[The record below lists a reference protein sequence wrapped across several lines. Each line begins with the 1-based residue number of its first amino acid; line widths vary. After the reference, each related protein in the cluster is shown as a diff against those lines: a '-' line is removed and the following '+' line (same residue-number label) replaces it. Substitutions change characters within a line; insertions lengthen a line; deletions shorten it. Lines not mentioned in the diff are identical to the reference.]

1 MSFINK
7 LIYSLNIIAVI
18 ALLFSYISPYV
29 DPNTTWFFSFF
40 GLGYPILLFVNIGFV
55 LFWLVTKIK
64 YVPLSLIVILLGYN
78 SITRTIG
85 FNKPHSVDDGFSVM
99 SYNIGGTSHHFSAKD
114 KKTKIAEFKK
124 LIKELSPDVVCLQE
138 RQEFLIPILDDIF
151 KAYTTHLDPE
161 MKTCIYSKL
170 PISDH
175 GKITFDTPYHSA
187 TWADVG
193 YNNQRYRIYGL
204 HLSSNKVP
212 NLADNFNEIIDESVY
227 VLDKYSIHAAKRVQ
241 QLDVIMKHAKT
252 SPHPV
257 LITGDFNDMPQSY
270 TYRKIS
276 KEYCDAFIEQGNG
289 LGKTQKSNVPGL
301 RIDYAFVDENIDILD
316 HDIIKSDLSDH
327 SPIITTIK

>member
-7 LIYSLNIIAVI
+7 LIYSLNVIAVI
-18 ALLFSYISPYV
+18 ALLFSYLSPYV

-55 LFWLVTKIK
+55 LYWLVTKIK

-78 SITRTIG
+78 SIIKTIG
-85 FNKPHSVDDGFSVM
+85 FNKPTSVSEGFSVM
-99 SYNIGGTSHHFSAKD
+99 SYNIGGTSQHFSAKN
-114 KKTKIAEFKK
+114 KKIKIEEFKK
-124 LIKELSPDVVCLQE
+124 LIRKLSPDVVCLQE
-138 RQEFLIPILDDIF
+138 RKEFLIPILDDIF
-151 KAYTTHLDPE
+151 KTYTTHVDPE

-170 PISDH
+170 PILDS

-187 TWADVG
+187 TWVNVN
-193 YNNQRYRIYGL
+193 YNNEKYRVYGL

-212 NLADNFNEIIDESVY
+212 NLVDNLNEIIDESVY

-241 QLDVIMKHAKT
+241 QLDAVMQHAET
-252 SPHPV
+252 SPYPV
-257 LITGDFNDMPQSY
+257 IITGDFNDMPQSF

-276 KEYCDAFIEQGNG
+276 QEYCDAFIERGNG

-301 RIDYAFVDENIDILD
+301 RIDYAFCDEEIVILD
-316 HDIIKSDLSDH
+316 HDIIESDLSDH